1 MAKDISHVF
10 VRNWID
16 ELHGDDMCALRT
28 FTATMVILES
38 IMFPKYLRNIWN
50 AIKLNLLSILD
61 FGNAILA

>member
-28 FTATMVILES
+28 FTATMVKLES
-38 IMFPKYLRNIWN
+38 IMFPKYL
-50 AIKLNLLSILD
+50 
-61 FGNAILA
+61 